1 LSCALRGANPICR
14 NKPGSD
20 LASRISAH
28 HCFDF
33 RSCTGG
39 AVSPKSPR
47 LSTLGAG
54 LDIACGLLPWLAF
67 SDALSRGTN
76 SLIEHSL
83 YLRKLAI
90 PEEVYIAKSVAA
102 SSIYFAILLCFLV
115 ILAACD
121 GRSPGILLI
130 LLPVISALLLL
141 VAFGVALTL
150 APLNV
155 LMRDIGQ
162 TLPLL
167 LQLGMWLSPILYP
180 AELMPYGIGILQK
193 FNPFSPFLAAFRSV
207 VVDNQIPESGVW
219 LAMVAWAIGTCAI
232 GAVFIQRLRPEV
244 RGLSLM
250 VTPAIVARGLCKRFR
265 IYDGSVERVRGA
277 LFRSK
282 GFFEP

>member
-1 LSCALRGANPICR
+1 VSVLRSELRSLGAVVTYRRYIFVNALSEVRTRYAGTSLGVIWHVAYPLTIVLILGAV
-14 NKPGSD
+14 
-20 LASRISAH
+20 LA
-28 HCFDF
+28 
-33 RSCTGG
+33 G

-115 ILAACD
+115 ILATCD
-121 GRSPGILLI
+121 GRPPGVLLI
-130 LLPVISALLLL
+130 LLPVIGALLLL

-207 VVDNQIPESGVW
+207 VVDNQIPGSGIW
-219 LAMVAWAIGTCAI
+219 LAMLAWAIGTCAI

-244 RGLSLM
+244 RDYL
-250 VTPAIVARGLCKRFR
+250 
-265 IYDGSVERVRGA
+265 
-277 LFRSK
+277 
-282 GFFEP
+282 